1 MSSQRRCGILFS
13 LKILSI
19 LEIIKVPTKVNIVLD
34 DDVKADLDR
43 LVDSGLR
50 SRVVNRALRKEI
62 LAIRRQRAS
71 QRLDELRRTTKPIS
85 TTDLVAL
92 LRRDRER

>member
-1 MSSQRRCGILFS
+1 
-13 LKILSI
+13 
-19 LEIIKVPTKVNIVLD
+19 VPTKVNVVLD

-43 LVDSGLR
+43 LVESGLR

-71 QRLDELRRTTKPIS
+71 QRLDELRRTTRPIS
-85 TTDLVAL
+85 TADVVRLI
-92 LRRDRER
+92 RRDRGR

>member
-1 MSSQRRCGILFS
+1 M
-13 LKILSI
+13 
-19 LEIIKVPTKVNIVLD
+19 PTKVNIILD

-62 LAIRRQRAS
+62 LAIRRQRANE
-71 QRLDELRRTTKPIS
+71 RITDLRRTAKPVS
-85 TTDLVAL
+85 TADVVAQI
-92 LRRDRER
+92 RRDRGR